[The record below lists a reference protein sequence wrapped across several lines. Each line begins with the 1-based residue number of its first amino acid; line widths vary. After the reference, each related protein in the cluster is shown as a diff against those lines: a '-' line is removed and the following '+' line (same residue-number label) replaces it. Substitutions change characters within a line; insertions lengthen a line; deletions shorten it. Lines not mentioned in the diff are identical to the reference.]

1 MEIWRVIHKN
11 FYKIITVYTWI
22 LTIPLKFSISII
34 PKQHF
39 CLKIYFYALLQISAH
54 IEKHGYLPGGLK
66 VFVKFHICSSKSQ
79 PGLACSILAEIQRG
93 STLEGGHIFAASLF
107 VSQGRS
113 FSLPAKFLGVL
124 LGATTQLNSDITWI
138 NTKTTICTAYGW
150 NTTFDKI

>member
-11 FYKIITVYTWI
+11 FYKIVTVYTWI

-39 CLKIYFYALLQISAH
+39 SKKKFFFMLCYKFQLIL
-54 IEKHGYLPGGLK
+54 KHGYLPGGLK

-124 LGATTQLNSDITWI
+124 LGATTQLIYYEKSNF
-138 NTKTTICTAYGW
+138 
-150 NTTFDKI
+150 TTFIYS